1 MISVLALTL
10 VSFQLGNPSVS
21 SMLPNTM
28 ICLFEKTEEFREAY
42 EVSPGT
48 KLQVINVNGDIEL
61 KKWDKDYVEVHAT
74 KKTNRDRDELA
85 KVRVEVVTGDELEIR
100 TEYLEKNAHVSVD
113 YRVRVPGHVVVQK
126 VSTSNGDIELKET
139 KGDTKVMTSNGD
151 VDLKDVVGI
160 LQVQT
165 ANGDIDIR
173 GATVIIEARTSN
185 GDILAQIRQIL
196 DGGVEIATSNGSIDL
211 FVSGKLNADLNC
223 TTSMGEVSI
232 DDIGLQSRFTTR
244 TGSSVQLRGLIGKGG
259 ALIRV
264 QTSNGDIRLK
274 GLGE

>member
-113 YRVRVPGHVVVQK
+113 YRVRVPGYVVVQK
-126 VSTSNGDIELKET
+126 VSTSNGDIELKEI
-139 KGDTKVMTSNGD
+139 KGDAKVMTSNGD

-160 LQVQT
+160 VQVQT
-165 ANGDIDIR
+165 ANGGIDIR

-223 TTSMGEVSI
+223 ATSMGEVSI
-232 DDIGLQSRFTTR
+232 GDIGLQSRFTTR

-259 ALIRV
+259 ALIQV

>member
-113 YRVRVPGHVVVQK
+113 YRVRVPGYVVVQK
-126 VSTSNGDIELKET
+126 VSTSNGDIELKEI
-139 KGDTKVMTSNGD
+139 KGDAKVMTSNGD

-160 LQVQT
+160 VQVQT
-165 ANGDIDIR
+165 ANGGIDIR

-223 TTSMGEVSI
+223 ATSMGEVSI

-259 ALIRV
+259 ALIQV